1 MFGPLLGVPRLVAA
15 FASGPERPNSR
26 PKPEACTPGWPP
38 PRACFVLGFELTT
51 VMRIHSKPDLK
62 EHISSTEKKQWY
74 VNRMFA
80 TIAPRYDFITR
91 FLSYGMDG
99 SWKTKLI
106 AMLDLRGDERV
117 LDIACG
123 TGDITFALGRSLP
136 RGQAIGLDITQG
148 MLDIAEA
155 KRSDRNIENVS
166 FLRGDIMKLPFPDAR
181 FDCVTGGYALRNVP
195 DLKGALLEIARTL
208 KPGGRIYS
216 LDFGHPPL
224 RLYRWLYFRYLT
236 VVGSGLGLVLHG
248 DPDTYRYIPE
258 SLKLYPGQRGTRD
271 LMQQLGFSDTGFH
284 EFMGGIMA
292 INYGS
297 KSPLTARPELPL

>member
-1 MFGPLLGVPRLVAA
+1 MQINA
-15 FASGPERPNSR
+15 
-26 PKPEACTPGWPP
+26 
-38 PRACFVLGFELTT
+38 
-51 VMRIHSKPDLK
+51 KPDLK
-62 EHISSTEKKQWY
+62 EHITSSDKKQWY

-80 TIAPRYDFITR
+80 IIAPRYDFITR

-99 SWKTKLI
+99 SWKAKLVR
-106 AMLDLRGDERV
+106 MLALRGDEQV

-123 TGDITFALGRSLP
+123 TGDITFALANCLP
-136 RGQAIGLDITQG
+136 HGKAVGLDITHG
-148 MLDIAEA
+148 MLNIAED
-155 KRSDRNIENVS
+155 KRRDSRIENVS
-166 FLRGDIMKLPFPDAR
+166 FLRGDIMKLPFPDAS

-195 DLKGALLEIARTL
+195 DLPAALKEIARTL
-208 KPGGRIYS
+208 KPGGRLYS

-224 RLYRWLYFRYLT
+224 RVYRWLYLRYLT
-236 VVGSGLGLVLHG
+236 IVGSGLGLVLHG

-271 LMQQLGFSDTGFH
+271 LMQKLGFQDTGFH

-297 KSPLTARPELPL
+297 KSALLPASDDPASDDPAGDPALDRQVSSRASLLQS

>member
-1 MFGPLLGVPRLVAA
+1 MQISA
-15 FASGPERPNSR
+15 
-26 PKPEACTPGWPP
+26 
-38 PRACFVLGFELTT
+38 
-51 VMRIHSKPDLK
+51 KPDLK

-80 TIAPRYDFITR
+80 IIAPRYDFITR

-99 SWKTKLI
+99 SWKTKLVS
-106 AMLDLRGDERV
+106 MLALRGHETV

-123 TGDITFALGRSLP
+123 TGDITFALGRSLS
-136 RGQAIGLDITQG
+136 RGRALGLDITQG
-148 MLDIAEA
+148 MLDIADE
-155 KRSDRNIENVS
+155 KRRVAEIDSVS
-166 FLRGDIMKLPFPDAR
+166 FLRGDIMKLPFPDAS

-195 DLKGALLEIARTL
+195 DLAGALKEISRTL

-224 RLYRWLYFRYLT
+224 RLYRWLYLRYLT

-271 LMQQLGFSDTGFH
+271 LMRNLGFVETGFH

-292 INYGS
+292 INYGT
-297 KSPLTARPELPL
+297 KPE